1 MSTGPI
7 LDTLEVLKTFDQ
19 IIVRIEQISSELRGR
34 YLVFKAKVFLLNG
47 TNLRIYRAWKDG
59 KEVAY
64 NYYWL
69 DQNNR
74 LIIGWDNSHEVKG
87 ISSSPHHKHVG
98 EQSICMD
105 SEEKTLANVLKV
117 IMEKILKKY

>member
-1 MSTGPI
+1 MSSELI

-19 IIVRIEQISSELRGR
+19 IIARVEQVSSELRGR
-34 YLVFKAKVFLLNG
+34 YLVFKAKVLLLDG

-59 KEVAY
+59 KEVVY

-98 EQSICMD
+98 EQSICRN
-105 SEEKTLANVLKV
+105 SEERTLTDVLKV
-117 IMEKILKKY
+117 IMDKILKR

>member
-1 MSTGPI
+1 MSAGPI
-7 LDTLEVLKTFDQ
+7 LDTLEVLKALDQ

-34 YLVFKAKVFLLNG
+34 YLVFKAKVSLLDG

-59 KEVAY
+59 EEVVY

-74 LIIGWDNSHEVKG
+74 LLIGWDNSHEVKG
-87 ISSSPHHKHVG
+87 ISQGCV
-98 EQSICMD
+98 
-105 SEEKTLANVLKV
+105 KV
-117 IMEKILKKY
+117 TFKKINIAPLPIYAIYY

>member
-1 MSTGPI
+1 MSTEPI
-7 LDTLEVLKTFDQ
+7 LDTLEVLETFDQ
-19 IIVRIEQISSELRGR
+19 IIARVEQVSSELRGR
-34 YLVFKAKVFLLNG
+34 YLVFKAKVLLLDG

-59 KEVAY
+59 KEVVY

-87 ISSSPHHKHVG
+87 ISSSPHHKH
-98 EQSICMD
+98 EQSICRN
-105 SEEKTLANVLKV
+105 SEERTLADVLKV
-117 IMEKILKKY
+117 IMNKILKR